1 MFADVLTDQVGTWIF
16 LVELQRRL
24 TCLDQV
30 VGVAHR
36 GFIDVYAVIRRSGS
50 RRM

>member
-24 TCLDQV
+24 TCQDQV
-30 VGVAHR
+30 VRDVASQT
-36 GFIDVYAVIRRSGS
+36 VSS
-50 RRM
+50 TSTP